1 MYHRH
6 CLSSNQWGLS
16 WSIHKICGNYP
27 TNQSIQSL
35 LFNLR
40 TSLLSAEWRLRKG
53 CWSFAQAGWHQT
65 YGVEDGDCHY
75 HPQSEQQQIAQ
86 IAQIGDKI
94 GDNDANRNTQWL
106 TSLNGWLGFSGKSI
120 SVFYLSI
127 YNQSTLPNMKI
138 TPQKWFSTG
147 WAPPSYKL
155 VYKPV

>member
-40 TSLLSAEWRLRKG
+40 TSLLYFYQLNGDSEKDAEALHKPFDIKHMAWRMVSVTVTLKASSNKSHKSVR
-53 CWSFAQAGWHQT
+53 
-65 YGVEDGDCHY
+65 ELD
-75 HPQSEQQQIAQ
+75 I
-86 IAQIGDKI
+86 
-94 GDNDANRNTQWL
+94 

-120 SVFYLSI
+120 SVSQISPFIINPLSLI
-127 YNQSTLPNMKI
+127 WKSPLRNGLVQDGP
-138 TPQKWFSTG
+138 
-147 WAPPSYKL
+147 PPSYKL
-155 VYKPV
+155 VYKPL

>member
-65 YGVEDGDCHY
+65 YGVEDGVTITLKASSNKS
-75 HPQSEQQQIAQ
+75 QKSVRELEI
-86 IAQIGDKI
+86 
-94 GDNDANRNTQWL
+94 

-120 SVFYLSI
+120 SVSQISPFIINPLSLI
-127 YNQSTLPNMKI
+127 WKSPLRNGLVQD
-138 TPQKWFSTG
+138 G
-147 WAPPSYKL
+147 PPSYKL
-155 VYKPV
+155 VYKPL

>member
-27 TNQSIQSL
+27 TNQSIHSL

-40 TSLLSAEWRLRKG
+40 TSLLYFYQLNGDSEKDAEALHKPFDIKHMAWRMVSVTVTLKA
-53 CWSFAQAGWHQT
+53 SSNKSHKSVMKLEIT
-65 YGVEDGDCHY
+65 M
-75 HPQSEQQQIAQ
+75 
-86 IAQIGDKI
+86 
-94 GDNDANRNTQWL
+94 L

-147 WAPPSYKL
+147 WAPPQL
-155 VYKPV
+155 